1 MAFFEG
7 KGMTGGYGGVDIITS
22 CTINVNQGEIVA
34 ILGPNGAGK
43 STAMKAMLGLLEL
56 KSGTVTIDG
65 KDSLYATSGGYADIK
80 KESVSLVL
88 ETSENASNIDISR
101 SEEAIKRAA
110 KHLKNPNEDLNR
122 AKKAIERAKV
132 RISVAKTLTS
142 SFSKIRQ

>member
-1 MAFFEG
+1 MDKNFHL
-7 KGMTGGYGGVDIITS
+7 DIITPNGTF
-22 CTINVNQGEIVA
+22 TIGQVEYLRAPSIDGLFGVLANHIPSIIAIGAGEIK
-34 ILGPNGAGK
+34 I
-43 STAMKAMLGLLEL
+43 
-56 KSGTVTIDG
+56 TIEG
-65 KDSLYATSGGYADIK
+65 KDEFYATSGGYADIK

-101 SEEAIKRAA
+101 SEKAIKRAA